1 MSLYTTYMIILDQL
15 YITRG
20 RGTLDNI
27 DLEGFGDLWLLEST
41 PISPCDELNVNPI
54 DLQQEVSAFAEL
66 LSNINDINGIL
77 QQNTKASS
85 HYQDSNF
92 PTIHD
97 PCHETSHIFDVE
109 QGNNICTSY
118 TIPQIDSN
126 SLLVNNDMERISFLS
141 DDKKSKYD
149 EKQLRVQPEVIE
161 DLMVKKQDHNAK
173 EKIRRMKLSET
184 YMALG
189 SLLPTNSRPSK
200 VLTFPVV
207 GLQYKKKWT
216 APIIIDEV
224 LEYIPEIEKEIKQLT
239 LKKEDM
245 LSTIDNMQSFINKN
259 NMNNQ
264 YSEVD
269 FFTISVNEVK
279 KNLEFILQ
287 IICMQRDHGMS
298 LLSGLL
304 QSMEYEG
311 LFLISASTLHICDER
326 VCYNI
331 HLQKLVE
338 FCEAQ
343 CSDVVGNSQLC
354 DVHSVKTLF
363 SCSMKNESSNSIM
376 KEEDC
381 SLMLKEKILR
391 HLYLDSMK
399 TTTISVSRTNIYIHH
414 GMENYSALP

>member
-15 YITRG
+15 SSWLAPESSPNYHAIPNAPEPDTPEFNTPATVPNSDAPETPVHIRNP
-20 RGTLDNI
+20 DVI
-27 DLEGFGDLWLLEST
+27 DISAPVANNRPIRHTQKGFDDLWLLET

-97 PCHETSHIFDVE
+97 PCHETSNIFDVE

-118 TIPQIDSN
+118 TIPQIDS
-126 SLLVNNDMERISFLS
+126 LS
-141 DDKKSKYD
+141 DDKKLKYD
-149 EKQLRVQPEVIE
+149 DKQLRVQPEVIE

-189 SLLPTNSRPSK
+189 SLLPTNSRSSK
-200 VLTFPVV
+200 DEGVLIYPHAN
-207 GLQYKKKWT
+207 KKWT

-239 LKKEDM
+239 IKKEDM
-245 LSTIDNMQSFINKN
+245 LSTIENMQSFINKN

-287 IICMQRDHGMS
+287 IICMQRDHGMG

-304 QSMEYEG
+304 ESMEYEG

-331 HLQKLVE
+331 HLQN
-338 FCEAQ
+338 
-343 CSDVVGNSQLC
+343 G
-354 DVHSVKTLF
+354 
-363 SCSMKNESSNSIM
+363 
-376 KEEDC
+376 
-381 SLMLKEKILR
+381 
-391 HLYLDSMK
+391 
-399 TTTISVSRTNIYIHH
+399 
-414 GMENYSALP
+414 